1 MSINEHTTSGAMNTT
16 TAMPFDF
23 AGDMTTTFSN
33 PFINPLSSSKK
44 IRVEEPLT
52 PVSNGLSRSSS
63 DSSVGLTDKRVKIED
78 DDEEMTSQKRKKSNA
93 DDGKDDKRQVLLQ
106 KNRVAAQKC
115 REKKKKETAGMMQR
129 CERLERENER
139 LKSETKLLT
148 EETNNLKMMIMGH
161 VGSTPGC
168 GYFNE
173 WIDSQAQAVIN
184 KKRILHPADSLERKA
199 SDQSKRNES
208 IASATTSLTSAG
220 LSPHQDPFFNFDDE
234 LDAQA
239 ASWSLQPESIV
250 SMDTSFAAPMD
261 SYSTVSLSALE
272 ACDPIDPSL
281 TMTFSPVVKDESD
294 YSDHGLPGGGT
305 PETLGASPQPTIG
318 SATRAPSLTAE

>member
-1 MSINEHTTSGAMNTT
+1 MMNTIAT
-16 TAMPFDF
+16 MSFDF
-23 AGDMTTTFSN
+23 AEDMAANFSN
-33 PFINPLSSSKK
+33 PFINPLDSSKETK
-44 IRVEEPLT
+44 VGEPLT

-63 DSSVGLTDKRVKIED
+63 DSSVTLADKRVKMED
-78 DDEEMTSQKRKKSNA
+78 DDEQMASQKRKKSNA
-93 DDGKDDKRQVLLQ
+93 NDGKDDKRQVLLQ

-184 KKRILHPADSLERKA
+184 KKRIHHPADSLGRKA
-199 SDQSKRNES
+199 SDHSRRNES
-208 IASATTSLTSAG
+208 IASTTASLTSAE
-220 LSPHQDPFFNFDDE
+220 LSPHQDALFNFDDE
-234 LDAQA
+234 LNAQA
-239 ASWSLQPESIV
+239 ASWSLHSQSMV
-250 SMDTSFAAPMD
+250 SMDTSFTAPMD

-281 TMTFSPVVKDESD
+281 TMAFSPVVKDESD

-305 PETLGASPQPTIG
+305 PETLGTSPQPTIG
-318 SATRAPSLTAE
+318 STTRAPSLTGE